1 MMRSRFERQLGGLP
15 GALTG
20 MGELC
25 REAISAAV
33 AALLSG
39 DREMAAQAVELEREI
54 DRRERDIGSL
64 CMKLLLQ
71 QQPVARDLRAISS
84 AMKMISDM
92 ERIGDQAAD
101 IADIACQ
108 MGGAPLPG
116 RLHITEM
123 TQAAMKMVGG
133 SVEAFVKSDLSLA
146 KRVAEYDDVVDGLFL
161 QVKGELTE
169 LILADASAA
178 GEALDLLMVAK
189 YLERIGDHAVNV
201 AEWVAYALTG
211 SRRPEGPEESG
222 ERA

>member
-1 MMRSRFERQLGGLP
+1 MRNQFDRQLERLHAELIRM
-15 GALTG
+15 GA
-20 MGELC
+20 MCEQ
-25 REAISAAV
+25 AIAASM
-33 AALLSG
+33 AALLED
-39 DREMAAQAVELEREI
+39 DRAMVESAIAREREI
-54 DRRERDIGSL
+54 DQQEREIESL
-64 CMKLLLQ
+64 CMKLLLR

-84 AMKMISDM
+84 ALKMISDM

-101 IADIACQ
+101 IAEIACQ

-146 KRVAEYDDVVDGLFL
+146 MRVAEYDDVVDGLFL
-161 QVKGELTE
+161 QVKGELME

-222 ERA
+222 ERT

>member
-1 MMRSRFERQLGGLP
+1 MMRSRFERQLEALH

-84 AMKMISDM
+84 ALKMISDM

-101 IADIACQ
+101 IAEITRHI
-108 MGGAPLPG
+108 GGAPLPG
-116 RLHITEM
+116 QVRLKEM
-123 TQAAMKMVGG
+123 AQAAAKMVAG
-133 SVEAFVKSDLSLA
+133 SVDAFVKRDLNLA
-146 KRVAEYDDVVDGLFL
+146 GGVIQYDDVVDELF
-161 QVKGELTE
+161 VRIKEELTE
-169 LILADASAA
+169 LIRRDASSAE
-178 GEALDLLMVAK
+178 EALDLLMIAK
-189 YLERIGDHAVNV
+189 YLERIGDHAVNL
-201 AEWVAYALTG
+201 AEWVEYSITG
-211 SRRPEGPEESG
+211 NKK
-222 ERA
+222 